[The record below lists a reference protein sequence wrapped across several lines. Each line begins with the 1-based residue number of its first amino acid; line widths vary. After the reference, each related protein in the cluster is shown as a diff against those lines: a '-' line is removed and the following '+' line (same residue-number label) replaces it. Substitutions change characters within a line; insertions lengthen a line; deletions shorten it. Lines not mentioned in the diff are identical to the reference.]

1 MALLFWILSCNSL
14 IEEDLF
20 SLKEWG
26 LPIWMARIWCSV
38 HGSFT
43 LKESKAFKLQQKIK
57 NVKKQF
63 TVWNKRVFG
72 KVEKEIKG
80 KQQELQ

>member
-1 MALLFWILSCNSL
+1 MDGKNMVQCAWELHS
-14 IEEDLF
+14 
-20 SLKEWG
+20 
-26 LPIWMARIWCSV
+26 
-38 HGSFT
+38 
-43 LKESKAFKLQQKIK
+43 KESKAFKLQQKIK